1 MRTAICLGLLLFATH
16 APAAAATTVAPS
28 PREVLDRVLE
38 ADPWG
43 LSGAVI
49 AAHLVVRDKSGA
61 TRELAFAG
69 RSRRYDGA
77 LSKGLVRFTAPAD
90 VAGVGFLQIQAKDGE
105 DDRFLY
111 LPELKRSR
119 RISGSN
125 RSQSFMGTDFSYAD
139 LDRRDL
145 RQAVAEAR
153 GDETVSKLACWH
165 IAVTPT
171 RGDAPYA
178 RAELWVRKDNFLPLR
193 MQMFSRSGALLKTL
207 TTQEVRRIGGRWF
220 ISRSTMVS
228 HEEARQTEL
237 TIEQIDPRNDLPDG
251 DFTVRNLE
259 KQ

>member
-1 MRTAICLGLLLFATH
+1 MNRTTILTLFLLAGRAT
-16 APAAAATTVAPS
+16 AAAAEPS
-28 PREVLDRVLE
+28 PREVLDHVLE

-43 LSGAVI
+43 LSGAI
-49 AAHLVVRDKSGA
+49 ISAHIVVRDRGGA
-61 TRELAFAG
+61 TRELDFSG
-69 RSRRYDGA
+69 RSRRYAGL

-90 VAGVGFLQIQAKDGE
+90 VAGVGFLQIQSKDGE

-145 RQAVAEAR
+145 RQALAESR
-153 GDETVSKLACWH
+153 GDEAVARFACWH
-165 IAVTPT
+165 LAVTPS
-171 RGDAPYA
+171 RADAPYA
-178 RAELWVRKDNFLPLR
+178 RAELWVRKDNFLPLK
-193 MQMFSRSGALLKTL
+193 MQMYSRSGALLKTL

-228 HEEARQTEL
+228 HEEGRQTEL
-237 TIEQIDPRNDLPDG
+237 TIRQIEPRGDLPDG
-251 DFTVRNLE
+251 EFTVRNLE
-259 KQ
+259 KL